1 MKSKLSQTADL
12 VNLDSETAKDV
23 HKLMENNSDS
33 FYQKFYSEQLKMQK
47 QHKNGRRFHP
57 DIIRWVTFFIYNS

>member
-33 FYQKFYSEQLKMQK
+33 FYQKIYSEQLKMQK
-47 QHKNGRRFHP
+47 QHKNGRCFHR